1 LSNSV
6 QNILVIRLSAMG
18 DVAIMV
24 PVLDA
29 LFRQN
34 SNVKVTVLTQKFY
47 TPFFSHFKNVT
58 VYPVDTKGKHKGF
71 LGLFKL
77 YKDLKKLN
85 FTNIADIHNVLR
97 SNVLKLFFLGKNFY
111 QIDKGREE
119 KKQLISKENFVQ
131 LKTSHERY
139 ADVFRKM
146 GFTIDLSHPVFPGKK
161 EIPTTIATFLT
172 SSNSRKLI
180 GVAPFAAHKS
190 KMYPLEK
197 MKIVVEQLSKNNT
210 VLLFGGKNDVALLET
225 LQTNANIFVV
235 AGKLNF
241 TEELATISNLDCMLS
256 MDSGNAHL
264 AAMLGVKVITIWG
277 VTHPFAGFAPFNQP
291 KENALLADTKEYPL
305 VPTSIYGNKYPE
317 GYQNAASSILPLTIV
332 EKVQSII

>member
-1 LSNSV
+1 
-6 QNILVIRLSAMG
+6 MG

-29 LFRQN
+29 LLRQN
-34 SNVKVTVLTQKFY
+34 SNIKITVLTQKFY
-47 TPFFSHFKNVT
+47 TPFFSHLKNVT

-77 YKDLKKLN
+77 YKELKKQN
-85 FTNIADIHNVLR
+85 FTAIADIHNVLR

-119 KKQLISKENFVQ
+119 KKKLISKENFVQ

-146 GFTIDLSHPVFPGKK
+146 GFTINLSNPVFPDKK
-161 EIPTTIATFLT
+161 EIPASVANLLKNTT
-172 SSNSRKLI
+172 SNKLI
-180 GVAPFAAHKS
+180 GIAPFAAHKS
-190 KMYPLEK
+190 KMYPLDK
-197 MKIVVEQLSKNNT
+197 MKIVVKQLSKNNT
-210 VLLFGGKNDVALLET
+210 ILLFGGKSDVEFLKT
-225 LQTNANIFVV
+225 LQTNQNILLI

-264 AAMLGVKVITIWG
+264 AAMLGKKVITIWG

-291 KENALLADTKEYPL
+291 KDYALLADTKKYPL

-317 GYQNAASSILPLTIV
+317 GYENAASSILPNSII

>member
-1 LSNSV
+1 MSKQT
-6 QNILVIRLSAMG
+6 QNILIIRLSAMG

-29 LFRQN
+29 LLRQN
-34 SNVKVTVLTQKFY
+34 SNIKITVLTQKFY
-47 TPFFSHFKNVT
+47 TPFFSHLKNVT

-77 YKDLKKLN
+77 YKELKKQN
-85 FTNIADIHNVLR
+85 FTAIADIHNVLR

-119 KKQLISKENFVQ
+119 KKKLISKENFVQ

-146 GFTIDLSHPVFPGKK
+146 GFTINLSNPVFPDKK
-161 EIPTTIATFLT
+161 EIPASVANLLKNTT
-172 SSNSRKLI
+172 SNKLI
-180 GVAPFAAHKS
+180 GIAPFAAHKS
-190 KMYPLEK
+190 KMYPLDK
-197 MKIVVEQLSKNNT
+197 MKIVVKQLSKNNT
-210 VLLFGGKNDVALLET
+210 ILLFGGKSDVEFLKT
-225 LQTNANIFVV
+225 LQTNQNILLI

-264 AAMLGVKVITIWG
+264 AAMLGKKVITIWG

-291 KENALLADTKEYPL
+291 KDYALLADTKKYPL

-317 GYQNAASSILPLTIV
+317 GYENAASSILPNSII